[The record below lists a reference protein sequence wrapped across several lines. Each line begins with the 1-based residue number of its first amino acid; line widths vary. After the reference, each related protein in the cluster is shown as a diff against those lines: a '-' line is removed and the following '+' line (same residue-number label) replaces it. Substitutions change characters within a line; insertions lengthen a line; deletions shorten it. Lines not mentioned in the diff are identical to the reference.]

1 MTDRRRRTWG
11 GTLIGCLGAAV
22 LGGVVLLSAQGC
34 APASSAAEGGGTHG
48 LTISDAR
55 AAYDSYLAA
64 SNAAAAQGNQVQG
77 LALAADAQWAV
88 LHAQY
93 VALASTGTP
102 VPQYRYGTPVFY
114 VPALAGYPQWFM
126 VATTRTQIA
135 GTGQDSTGPAARP
148 AGGATTRTIMVFER
162 SAAGQPWTLN
172 GAATLDQALPAIATN
187 RDGYAIAV
195 SRSASD
201 LLLPPDVVGASQAG
215 VVDEGPK
222 NPSAAVIA
230 GGPLTTGLYAAQ
242 LAESSSDTARG
253 LSYQWLLEGSPFLQ
267 FGLQTTDG
275 GALVLYGMYLNTT
288 TEHPGLVSGSPI
300 PVPASFTP
308 LLAAPTEVGY
318 HAVYANWTF
327 QYAAIDPPASAK
339 DAKIQVIAAG
349 GGPSYGHAY

>member
-1 MTDRRRRTWG
+1 M
-11 GTLIGCLGAAV
+11 IECLGAAA
-22 LGGVVLLSAQGC
+22 LGGMVLLSVQGC
-34 APASSAAEGGGTHG
+34 APASSAATDTGGEHS
-48 LTISDAR
+48 LAISDAR

-64 SNAAAAQGNQVQG
+64 SNAAAAQGNQAQG

-93 VALASTGTP
+93 TALASGGTP
-102 VPQYRYGTPVFY
+102 VPQYKYGTPVFY

-135 GTGQDSTGPAARP
+135 GTGTGSAGTAA
-148 AGGATTRTIMVFER
+148 GAATRTIMVFER

-172 GAATLDQALPAIATN
+172 GAATLHRALPTIATD
-187 RDGYAIAV
+187 RDGYAISV
-195 SRSASD
+195 SHSD
-201 LLLPPDVVGASQAG
+201 TGLLLPPDVVGPSQAG
-215 VVDEGPK
+215 VVDEGPA
-222 NPSAAVIA
+222 NPSAAVV
-230 GGPLTTGLYAAQ
+230 GSGPLTTGLYAAQ
-242 LAESSSDTARG
+242 AAQSSSDSAHG
-253 LSYQWLLEGSPFLQ
+253 WYYQWLLAGSPFDQ

-300 PVPASFTP
+300 PVPANFTP

-339 DAKIQVIAAG
+339 TAKVQVIAAG

>member
-1 MTDRRRRTWG
+1 M
-11 GTLIGCLGAAV
+11 GCLGAAA
-22 LGGVVLLSAQGC
+22 LGGVVLLSVQGC
-34 APASSAAEGGGTHG
+34 APASSADVVGSGSPGSGSHS
-48 LTISDAR
+48 LTVSDAR

-64 SNAAAAQGNQVQG
+64 SDAAAAQGNQVQG

-93 VALASTGTP
+93 TALASTGTP
-102 VPQYRYGTPVFY
+102 VAQYKYGPPVFY

-126 VATTRTQIA
+126 VATTRTQVA
-135 GTGQDSTGPAARP
+135 GSGQDSAGPAAVP
-148 AGGATTRTIMVFER
+148 AAGPAAGAATRTIMVFER

-172 GAATLDQALPAIATN
+172 GAAALDRPLPAIATDS
-187 RDGYAIAV
+187 DGYAISV
-195 SRSASD
+195 SRSDTS
-201 LLLPPDVVGASQAG
+201 LLLAPDVVGASQAG
-215 VVDEGPK
+215 VVDEGPT
-222 NPSAAVIA
+222 NPSAAVI
-230 GGPLTTGLYAAQ
+230 GSGPLTTGLYAAQ
-242 LAESSSDTARG
+242 RAQSSSDAAHG
-253 LSYQWLLEGSPFLQ
+253 WFYQWLLEGSPFLQ
-267 FGLQTTDG
+267 FGLRTTDG

-327 QYAAIDPPASAK
+327 QYAAIDPAASARS
-339 DAKIQVIAAG
+339 AEVQVIAGG